1 MKRTQVFLPEWQ
13 VEKLNRIS
21 QQKGISKGEIIR
33 RAIENYLEEERK
45 MKKKYRNQM
54 FTFND
59 GRSVWI
65 DVVVENGEVTEIYAA
80 EDFSGFRRGDQ
91 INIDGDDSVIRSQD
105 IAIEY
110 LEG

>member
-1 MKRTQVFLPEWQ
+1 M
-13 VEKLNRIS
+13 
-21 QQKGISKGEIIR
+21 
-33 RAIENYLEEERK
+33 
-45 MKKKYRNQM
+45 KKYRNQL

-65 DVVVENGEVTEIYAA
+65 DVVVENGEVTDIIAGENF
-80 EDFSGFRRGDQ
+80 EEFKKGDI
-91 INIDGDDSVIRSQD
+91 INIDGDNSLIRSQD